1 MHAED
6 YTASV
11 IAVDTSKES
20 LLGYG
25 EDWNWEGGK
34 SKKTYYS
41 RWIVLAVSMVTA
53 YAAGSC
59 YDYGL
64 YSQQLK
70 ENLDLSESSSVS
82 LFLSIN
88 SCQMIS

>member
-1 MHAED
+1 MQNEEYA
-6 YTASV
+6 ASV
-11 IAVDTSKES
+11 IAVDTTKES

-25 EDWNWEGGK
+25 DEWNWEGRK

-70 ENLDLSESSSVS
+70 QNLDLSETSSVS
-82 LFLSIN
+82 FLLPRELL
-88 SCQMIS
+88 